1 LKSLLGSFG
10 NSVLQHEA
18 HSIRGSRMT
27 DEPSAVMVDFERLD
41 AVSDQRRRD
50 RLPTG
55 GLRVHRRMRLWAL
68 EVLWAIGPAAYDTT
82 NASPDRQRLAIGE
95 MAQDAF

>member
-1 LKSLLGSFG
+1 
-10 NSVLQHEA
+10 
-18 HSIRGSRMT
+18 MT
-27 DEPSAVMVDFERLD
+27 DATSASPSAVMVDFERLD

-55 GLRVHRRMRLWAL
+55 GLRVYRRDAAMGL
-68 EVLWAIGPAAYDTT
+68 EVLWAIGPAAYHTT

-95 MAQDAF
+95 MTQDAF